1 MLWVPRGF
9 RIPKPDQ
16 SGLWPHGLTQV
27 KRAYSPVGYV
37 IKYSSKGG
45 LEEHDIPKGAR
56 LFGVGG
62 GGDAERLATHRA
74 GLPMWLF
81 ARLEPGARARRVARL
96 GWVCSITGEIFSS
109 PFSVTWGRDEWGI
122 PWVIITGRV
131 QSAIENQ
138 ECRGRDAQ
146 GEGGHGTDQGQG
158 IYVSGAS
165 GRRCVGEEVRL
176 IALMLDD
183 DQAAY
188 PVGEYE
194 VLLDG
199 SVEVDR
205 NNQLALKR
213 RLALKPVSAATPASR
228 VA

>member
-1 MLWVPRGF
+1 MYRRRISVFERRLGGSTKGAAFDGCAASSWLALSPQGLLSLAGASVPTAFFSRSRTAGTTSGSLRKSPGSLSVSKLSAHERELLFGISGSLSLRSGEAALPRLALGPRGF

-109 PFSVTWGRDEWGI
+109 PFSVTWGGM
-122 PWVIITGRV
+122 
-131 QSAIENQ
+131 N
-138 ECRGRDAQ
+138 
-146 GEGGHGTDQGQG
+146 GGFHG
-158 IYVSGAS
+158 
-165 GRRCVGEEVRL
+165 
-176 IALMLDD
+176 
-183 DQAAY
+183 
-188 PVGEYE
+188 
-194 VLLDG
+194 
-199 SVEVDR
+199 
-205 NNQLALKR
+205 
-213 RLALKPVSAATPASR
+213 
-228 VA
+228 